1 MCPLDA
7 VSPEAVRAQLGS
19 AYDRFDAELQSRHV
33 DLLRSVR
40 RPEDVGLEI
49 SRVSS
54 ERWVV
59 TVCTSDW
66 VGALSVIAGLFTA
79 CGIEILDADLF
90 TLRSLTRRDGTPLRK
105 TPRRRPLRRRPSDP
119 GQPTTKLLD
128 VFDVRVGGGPVD
140 SEFWTRF
147 RQDLS
152 TLMAALVRDGLDVV
166 REQVVDRASAAVRQ
180 ALDMGRLFPM
190 EIELSNDAS
199 PTHTR
204 LVVRSPDTS
213 GFLFAY
219 ANALA
224 MARVNIERA
233 EIRTVQ
239 GEVRDTFWLTD
250 RRGRKI
256 TDERRVHEL
265 RVGTALVK
273 HFTHLL
279 PRSPNPSQALR
290 QFHALTQQMLSR
302 PDWTSDLRDL
312 ESPDVLETLTD
323 LLGVSQFLW
332 EDFLRMQHENL
343 FPVVSD
349 VPALDERKSRESI
362 QESVETRLG
371 ELREHGDQVDEL
383 NRFKDREMFRID
395 LRHITQRI
403 GFRDFSEELTQ
414 LAEVVVGKAADLS
427 GMEVKRRLGSRALQE
442 GPYGP
447 WCICA
452 LGKFGGRELGF
463 GSDIELVF
471 VYAGQDASGAP
482 EMNERSRYFGEM
494 VREFTHTVKAK
505 QEGVFEIDLRLRP
518 FGTAGALAT
527 SLSGFSGYYS
537 RDGRARQF
545 ERLALVKLRP
555 VAGDPDLGSRVA
567 ESRDAFVY
575 SGSPVDVENILLLRR
590 RQASE
595 LVSPGSF
602 SSKYSPG
609 GLADLEYFVQA
620 RQIAVGHLDADVRV
634 TGTLDAI
641 DRLAQGGHMSGNHA
655 REISEAY
662 QFLRRL
668 IDALRAV
675 RGNAKD
681 LTIPKLDSQES
692 EYLALRLGYQSS
704 RQLHAAISDRTRT
717 ARAVWDLGV
726 PCAR

>member
-1 MCPLDA
+1 MCSLDA
-7 VSPEAVRAQLGS
+7 VSPEAIRAQLGS
-19 AYDRFDAELQSRHV
+19 AYDRFDAEQQSRHV

-49 SRVSS
+49 SRASS

-66 VGALSVIAGLFTA
+66 VGALSVITGLFTA

-105 TPRRRPLRRRPSDP
+105 TPRRRPLRRRPSEP
-119 GQPTTKLLD
+119 GQPMTKLLD
-128 VFDVRVGGGPVD
+128 VFDVRVGPVD

-147 RQDLS
+147 REDLS
-152 TLMAALVRDGLDVV
+152 TLMATLVRDGLDVV

-180 ALDMGRLFPM
+180 ALDMGQLFPM

-204 LVVRSPDTS
+204 LVIRSPDTA

-250 RRGRKI
+250 RKGRKI
-256 TDERRVHEL
+256 TDGRRIHEL

-279 PRSPNPSQALR
+279 PRSSNPSQALR
-290 QFHALTQQMLSR
+290 QFHALTQQILSR
-302 PDWTSDLRDL
+302 PDWTSELRDL
-312 ESPDVLETLTD
+312 ESPEVLETLTD

-349 VPALDERKSRESI
+349 VPALDEHKSRESI

-395 LRHITQRI
+395 LRHVTQRI

-427 GMEVKRRLGSRALQE
+427 GMEVGRRLGSRALEE
-442 GPYGP
+442 GPHGP

-471 VYAGQDASGAP
+471 VYAGQEASGAP
-482 EMNERSRYFGEM
+482 EMTERSRYFGEM

-518 FGTAGALAT
+518 FGKAGALAT
-527 SLSGFSGYYS
+527 SLSGFSRCYS
-537 RDGRARQF
+537 RDGPARHF
-545 ERLALVKLRP
+545 ERLALVKLRS

-575 SGSPVDVENILLLRR
+575 SGSPVDVENILHLRR

-595 LVSPGSF
+595 LVSPGTV

-609 GLADLEYFVQA
+609 GLVDLEYFVQA
-620 RQIAVGHLDADVRV
+620 RQIAVGHLDPGVRV

-641 DRLAQGGHMSGNHA
+641 DRLAQGRHMSENHA
-655 REISEAY
+655 REIGQGY

-668 IDALRAV
+668 IDALRVV

-692 EYLALRLGYQSS
+692 EYLALSPNPPREG
-704 RQLHAAISDRTRT
+704 
-717 ARAVWDLGV
+717 VWL
-726 PCAR
+726 AS